1 MALTHTVG
9 KATPNSAPLQR
20 SEKLDRL
27 MSTAPRPLSP
37 HLQIYRMQLTSTL
50 SILHRFTGIAL
61 ALGAVLL
68 VAWLIAAASGPAA
81 FDRAQS
87 LAGAWYG
94 RALLFA
100 WAFALFYHLA
110 NGIRHLFWDAGL
122 GLDLKSVYI
131 SGWSVVVLSVVLALA
146 AFTAGY
152 WYLGAF

>member
-1 MALTHTVG
+1 ML
-9 KATPNSAPLQR
+9 
-20 SEKLDRL
+20 
-27 MSTAPRPLSP
+27 TAPRPLSP

-50 SILHRFTGIAL
+50 SILHRLTGIAL

-68 VAWLIAAASGPAA
+68 VAWLIAAASGAAA
-81 FDRAQS
+81 FDGAQS

-94 RALLFA
+94 RTLLFG

-122 GLDLKSVYI
+122 GLDLKSVYV
-131 SGWSVVVLSVVLALA
+131 SGWSVVVLSVVLTLA

-152 WYLGAF
+152 WYLGAFS

>member
-1 MALTHTVG
+1 LTR
-9 KATPNSAPLQR
+9 TPQESYIKSAPLQR

-61 ALGAVLL
+61 AIGAVLL

-81 FDRAQS
+81 FERAQS

-100 WAFALFYHLA
+100 WAFALFYHLT

-122 GLDLKSVYI
+122 GLDLKSVYLT
-131 SGWSVVVLSVVLALA
+131 GWSVVVLSVVLTLA

-152 WYLGAF
+152 WYLGAFS

>member
-1 MALTHTVG
+1 
-9 KATPNSAPLQR
+9 
-20 SEKLDRL
+20 

-68 VAWLIAAASGPAA
+68 VAWLIAAASGAAA
-81 FDRAQS
+81 FDRAQG

-94 RALLFA
+94 RTLLFG
-100 WAFALFYHLA
+100 WAFALFYHLT
-110 NGIRHLFWDAGL
+110 NGIRHLFWDAGI
-122 GLDLKSVYI
+122 GFDLKSVYI
-131 SGWSVVVLSVVLALA
+131 SGWSVVVVSAVLTLA